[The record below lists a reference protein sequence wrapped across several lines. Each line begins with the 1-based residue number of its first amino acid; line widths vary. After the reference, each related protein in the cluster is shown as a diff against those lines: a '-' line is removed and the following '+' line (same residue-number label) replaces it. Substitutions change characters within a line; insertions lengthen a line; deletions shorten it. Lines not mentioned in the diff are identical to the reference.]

1 MSAADFRRTLSRE
14 DGFDRR
20 QRWLRRLHLDLPL
33 LVLVLLTAAYGLVVL
48 YSALDGDW
56 AALMVA
62 AGGRPIE
69 GLLGCSIFSC
79 FVLFSKKRMMAGLG
93 GSPY

>member
-1 MSAADFRRTLSRE
+1 LDIDFA
-14 DGFDRR
+14 
-20 QRWLRRLHLDLPL
+20 RWPEQHSGRLCD
-33 LVLVLLTAAYGLVVL
+33 
-48 YSALDGDW
+48 DGDW

-93 GSPY
+93 GSP

>member
-1 MSAADFRRTLSRE
+1 
-14 DGFDRR
+14 
-20 QRWLRRLHLDLPL
+20 
-33 LVLVLLTAAYGLVVL
+33 
-48 YSALDGDW
+48 
-56 AALMVA
+56 MVA

-93 GSPY
+93 GSP